1 MLALSLG
8 ADMRRREFI
17 TLLSVAAPRFLR
29 LPRGRHWPPVAGPGF
44 LAGDYVGA
52 SAEVSLVQAARAVRR
67 FYVRNS
73 SGSQSPLLRAVV
85 TPSRDEYTSSP
96 WQVFAPWRHILQMFD
111 PAESLEGRKEQSG

>member
-1 MLALSLG
+1 MESQALLAS
-8 ADMRRREFI
+8 
-17 TLLSVAAPRFLR
+17 SAPRAGAFR
-29 LPRGRHWPPVAGPGF
+29 KRKPGRMLWVVFTDTVAGPGF